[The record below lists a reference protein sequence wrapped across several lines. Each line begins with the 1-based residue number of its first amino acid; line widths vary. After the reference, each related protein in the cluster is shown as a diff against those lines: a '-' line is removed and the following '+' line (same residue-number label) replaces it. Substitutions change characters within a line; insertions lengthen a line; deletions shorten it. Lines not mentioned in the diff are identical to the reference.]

1 MIEDV
6 FRFLGTNSIVLGIS
20 TLCGVIGFI
29 LTIVVTIKTAKI
41 NKILKY
47 NRITEQY
54 NSDRL
59 SFQRSFEGYKSSI
72 IIDRIKTED
81 LQKDILTKVESY
93 KANFSE
99 IISIQEKI
107 TLNLFIRILEK
118 DFNEINE
125 SDWNK
130 ICNYLARLSGR
141 LTKKEEQKNV

>member
-125 SDWNK
+125 PDWNK